1 MVASSQSSE
10 DPSVP
15 IEGAVSSLLKERT
28 KAIAPAADD
37 LQMLASCLQQK
48 GKLDQAEQLLRRAL
62 GIFDQI
68 SLYGTRRS
76 AILADLAEI
85 SQQRGDHLRTKERLL
100 KAVECLADAEEY
112 PSEYNQTPEF
122 EAARDKLFSALADR
136 LVRVH
141 RELGDLEGAE
151 VWQAKAETQLKPG
164 TGL

>member
-1 MVASSQSSE
+1 MPIEAAVASLIKQ
-10 DPSVP
+10 
-15 IEGAVSSLLKERT
+15 GT
-28 KAIAPAADD
+28 KKIAPVVDD

-48 GKLDQAEQLLRRAL
+48 GKLDQAEQLLRRAA
-62 GIFDQI
+62 GVCNQI
-68 SLYGTRRS
+68 SLHGTRRS

-100 KAVECLADAEEY
+100 KAVECLADTEKY
-112 PSEYNQTPEF
+112 PGKYNQTPEF
-122 EAARDKLFSALADR
+122 EASRDKLFSALADR

-151 VWQAKAETQLKPG
+151 VWQARAETQLKPG